1 MARPKEIVDQE
12 LINAAKAELQKNA
25 GHRIYL
31 RLLAI
36 ARSGDYPLT
45 EVAAFCGVSRGT
57 VWRWIKRFRKG
68 GVEGL
73 FDRPKG
79 HNPSK
84 LQEKHRRQIA
94 RWLEKGKD
102 SRGRPVHWTLE
113 KLRQE
118 IAQQFGIQIS
128 VMPLWLHLQK
138 MGFRQKVP
146 RPLHTGADPLR
157 QEAFKKK
164 RLS

>member
-1 MARPKEIVDQE
+1 MARPKGIVDQE
-12 LINAAKAELQKNA
+12 LIDAAKAELKKSA
-25 GHRIYL
+25 GHPISL

-36 ARSGDYPLT
+36 VRSGDYSQT
-45 EVAAFCGVSRGT
+45 EIAAFCGVSRGT
-57 VWRWIKRFRKG
+57 VWRWITRFRNG

-84 LQEKHRRQIA
+84 LQEKHRCQIA
-94 RWLEKGKD
+94 RWLEKSKD
-102 SRGRPVHWTLE
+102 SRGKPIHWTLA

-118 IAQQFGIQIS
+118 IAGQFGIEIT
-128 VMPLWLHLQK
+128 VMPLWSHLQK

-164 RLS
+164 RRN